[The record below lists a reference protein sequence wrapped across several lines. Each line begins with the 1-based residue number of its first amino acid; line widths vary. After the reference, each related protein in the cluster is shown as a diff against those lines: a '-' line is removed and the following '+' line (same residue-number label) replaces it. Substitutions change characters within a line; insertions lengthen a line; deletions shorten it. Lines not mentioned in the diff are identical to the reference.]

1 MTDIDTYALRSA
13 AASEAPAPAL
23 RYRPPM
29 PRAYRPRIVLIGA
42 GGISAAHLAAY
53 AAAGLDVAV
62 IASRTLAKAE
72 ARRDAF
78 FPAAEATDD
87 IAATLAR
94 PDIAVAD
101 VTPHPADR
109 LPLIEAA
116 LAAGKHVLSQK
127 PFVLDLAD
135 GRRLCGLA
143 EANGLRLAVNQNGR
157 WAPHLAYLRQAVRA
171 GLVGAVHSVEVSI
184 HWDHSWIAGTSFD
197 GIDELILCDFAVHWL
212 DFVAS
217 LGLAPIAVT
226 ATRARAAGQAVASPL
241 LAQATV
247 GFDGG
252 LATLAFDG
260 AARFG
265 ACDRTVIA
273 GRDGT
278 LAAQGPDLSTQ
289 AVTLATAAGLAR
301 PALEGTWFREGF
313 LGTMGELLAALE
325 EDREPENGARAN
337 LDSLALVFAA
347 IASAARGGIPV
358 APGEVT
364 SLAEARG

>member
-1 MTDIDTYALRSA
+1 MTDLDAYALKA
-13 AASEAPAPAL
+13 AAAAEAPAPDL

-29 PRAYRPRIVLIGA
+29 PGTWRPRIALIGA

-62 IASRTLAKAE
+62 IASRTLAHAE

-78 FPAAEATDD
+78 FPTAEATDD

-101 VTPHPADR
+101 ITPHPADR
-109 LPLIEAA
+109 LPLLEAA

-135 GRRLCGLA
+135 GRRLCALA
-143 EANGLRLAVNQNGR
+143 EASGLRLAVNQNGR
-157 WAPHLAYLRQAVRA
+157 WAPHLAWTREAVRS
-171 GLVGAVHSVEVSI
+171 GLVGAVHSVDVSI
-184 HWDHSWIAGTSFD
+184 HWDHSWIAGTAFD
-197 GIDELILCDFAVHWL
+197 GIDDLVLCDFAVHWF

-217 LGLAPIAVT
+217 LGLAPTAVT
-226 ATRARAAGQAVASPL
+226 ARRARAAGQAVASPL
-241 LAQATV
+241 LAIATIA
-247 GFDGG
+247 FDGG
-252 LATLAFDG
+252 LASLAFDG

-265 ACDRTVIA
+265 ASDRTVVA
-273 GRDGT
+273 GSLGT
-278 LAAQGPDLSTQ
+278 LAADGPDLSTQ
-289 AVTLATAAGLAR
+289 AVSLATAAGLAR
-301 PALEGTWFREGF
+301 PALEGSWFREGF
-313 LGTMGELLAALE
+313 LGTMGELLAAI
-325 EDREPENGARAN
+325 EDGREPENGARAN

-347 IASAARGGIPV
+347 VASAARGGTSV